1 MSERKPYHYWAIH
14 KRVFRRLW
22 NELSTR
28 QRELVAHDAEQK
40 SETFKR
46 FVGEVAAETQR
57 LFEKADYPFNE
68 AHTFKIPYYRV
79 QVEEVVAG
87 V

>member
-22 NELSTR
+22 NELSPR

-57 LFEKADYPFNE
+57 LFEKVDYPFNE
-68 AHTFKIPYYRV
+68 AHTFKIPYY
-79 QVEEVVAG
+79 QVETEEVAAG